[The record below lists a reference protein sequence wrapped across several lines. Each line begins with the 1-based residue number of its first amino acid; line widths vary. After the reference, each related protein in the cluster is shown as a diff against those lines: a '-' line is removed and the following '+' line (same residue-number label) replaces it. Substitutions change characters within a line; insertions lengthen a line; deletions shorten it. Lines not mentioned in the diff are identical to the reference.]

1 MEFKKKLKTRLY
13 VAIAFI
19 VLGIIMITS
28 TFIVKTDNHFVS
40 SYGLALVVMGIARL
54 KKHFI
59 ITKDDATIK
68 KQEIRESDERNVSI
82 QQKAKSAAFMVY
94 LLLSCVVVIVLSFL
108 ALHEIARWIS
118 LSVCLL
124 IVLYWIFYLVY
135 QKIS

>member
-40 SYGLALVVMGIARL
+40 SYGLALVIMGIARL

-59 ITKDDATIK
+59 ITKIET
-68 KQEIRESDERNVSI
+68 RES
-82 QQKAKSAAFMVY
+82 
-94 LLLSCVVVIVLSFL
+94 L
-108 ALHEIARWIS
+108 
-118 LSVCLL
+118 
-124 IVLYWIFYLVY
+124 
-135 QKIS
+135 